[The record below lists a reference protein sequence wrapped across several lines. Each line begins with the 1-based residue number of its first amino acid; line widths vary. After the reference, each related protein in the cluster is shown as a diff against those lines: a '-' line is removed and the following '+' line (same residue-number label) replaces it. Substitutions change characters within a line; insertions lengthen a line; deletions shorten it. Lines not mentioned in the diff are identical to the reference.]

1 MEFSS
6 QQSKALEIKVKL
18 LLAGGHKYTLYL
30 KTDDPIL
37 YSLISTLASRS
48 QQQVPGLSH
57 LFQIPMGGGR
67 KALCFPSEQL
77 IGLVTEPPIFWQN
90 AEAEKPQVL
99 DSLTSQFVQIDNFL
113 TKEETSLLLDY
124 VLQNESEF
132 VPTSTSTND
141 LNYRRSM
148 TIYSF
153 PEFSQLITKRI
164 KAILPDVFRKLNL
177 ESFPISE
184 IETQLTSHNDGNY
197 YKIHNDNGSTDTAT
211 REFTYVYYFY
221 REPKAFSGGELL
233 IYDSKIENNFYVNAD
248 TFHTVEPRNNSIV
261 FFLSRYLHEV
271 LPVSCPSQAFADSRF
286 TINGWVRR

>member
-1 MEFSS
+1 MEFPAQLSN
-6 QQSKALEIKVKL
+6 ALDIKVKL

-30 KTDDPIL
+30 KTDNPLL
-37 YSLISTLASRS
+37 YTLMSTLASRS
-48 QQQVPGLSH
+48 QQQEPAISQ
-57 LFQIPMGGGR
+57 LFQIPLNEGR
-67 KALCFPSEQL
+67 KALCFPSDQL
-77 IGLVTEPPIFWQN
+77 IGLITEPPIYWQK
-90 AEAEKPQVL
+90 AKAEKPQIL
-99 DSLTSQFVQIDNFL
+99 DSLTSQFVQIDNFF
-113 TKEETSLLLDY
+113 TKEETSRLFDY
-124 VLQNESEF
+124 VLQHESEF

-141 LNYRRSM
+141 VDYRRSLI
-148 TIYSF
+148 IYSF
-153 PEFSQLITKRI
+153 PEFDQLITKRI
-164 KAILPDVFRKLNL
+164 TAILPDVFRKLNL